1 MGLRRYV
8 KANERETFLIVFVVM
23 AGLAAYLGPWG
34 VKPPKAA
41 TPLPTPV
48 ASDGGMEKLWLEA
61 SLAKGDMRPIPDEVR
76 FDEETAPEAPS
87 LPEPPSVPPEEP
99 AAPEP
104 ARSFPEPLPVAEA
117 YEAPERQ
124 RISPMRESLLETS
137 RSGSASSAF
146 LAFPKSVKETAPS
159 PAYAPSASPAP
170 SAFPTPP
177 KRRLMR
183 PLSGN

>member
-8 KANERETFLIVFVVM
+8 KKNEGETFLIVFIVM

-34 VKPPKAA
+34 EKPAGTA

-76 FDEETAPEAPS
+76 FEEEAA
-87 LPEPPSVPPEEP
+87 PEPPALLAPPPAVAEEP
-99 AAPEP
+99 PPAEP

-117 YEAPERQ
+117 PQRQ
-124 RISPMRESLLETS
+124 RLSPMRESLLEAS
-137 RSGSASSAF
+137 RSASSSGAF
-146 LAFPKSVKETAPS
+146 LAFPKSSKETS
-159 PAYAPSASPAP
+159 VPAAAAQAASPAAAAP
-170 SAFPTPP
+170 AVAP
-177 KRRLMR
+177 RRRQWR